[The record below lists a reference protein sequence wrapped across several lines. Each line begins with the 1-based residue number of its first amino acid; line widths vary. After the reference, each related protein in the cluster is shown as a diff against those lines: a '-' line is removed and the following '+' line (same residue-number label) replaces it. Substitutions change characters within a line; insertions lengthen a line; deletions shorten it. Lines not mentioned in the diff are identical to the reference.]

1 MPRRIRPSQAAAFG
15 AEVRRRRLQAGLS
28 LHQLAERAGV
38 TPNYI
43 GVVELGKRNPS
54 LLVLEALARG
64 LGVASGELL
73 GGSTLAPKAL
83 EFARLFQES
92 PSDLQS
98 GVLKLL
104 RTSADP
110 ALLASTP
117 GDDPSKPWS

>member
-1 MPRRIRPSQAAAFG
+1 MPRRIRPSHAAAFG

-73 GGSTLAPKAL
+73 GGSALPPKAL
-83 EFARLFQES
+83 EFAHLFQKA
-92 PSDLQS
+92 PSTLQS

-104 RTSADP
+104 RSSADE
-110 ALLASTP
+110 AWAESTP
-117 GDDPSKPWS
+117 NDNT